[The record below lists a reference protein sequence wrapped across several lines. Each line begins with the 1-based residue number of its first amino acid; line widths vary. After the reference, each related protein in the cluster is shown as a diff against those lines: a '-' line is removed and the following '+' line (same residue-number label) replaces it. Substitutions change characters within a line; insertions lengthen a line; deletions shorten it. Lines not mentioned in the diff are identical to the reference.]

1 MTVKLILSVGANRCS
16 GWSRHRLA
24 LGPRPCGHRQHAR
37 RLARWWAMDDAR
49 LQRLEALL
57 RIDERLKS
65 LEDTRPE
72 PRKPWWK
79 NAALLAAYGSLI
91 ALVPA
96 LVTGVAGWFETRREL
111 ELSASKQEHERTLA
125 YLGLAVD
132 PDATEAERAQVLRFL
147 AAQSDDAI
155 GAWARAELA
164 LVQHKLDELQTE
176 QAELTAEVATAATK
190 ASVAQSQAAELQ
202 VQAREDPKLAKAA
215 AVKAAEAE
223 HLSAELQRKRDHADA
238 IATRVGDVPLQILRL
253 RAQAIEPRVDAAPD
267 PTLEGAVPTIRR
279 RIP

>member
-1 MTVKLILSVGANRCS
+1 
-16 GWSRHRLA
+16 
-24 LGPRPCGHRQHAR
+24 
-37 RLARWWAMDDAR
+37 MDDAR